1 MNRKPLILAA
11 STAIFLAGCQS
22 MQEFGE
28 ATLGKM
34 DPDFVDAVVPG
45 GGALAKSFQDL
56 TPEQEYYI
64 GRATAAVV
72 LGQYKAYDQKEANDY
87 INTLGQSLAAFSD
100 RPETFN
106 GYRFHLLDSDD
117 INAFAAPGGM
127 ILVSRGMMKLCQ
139 NEEDLAAVLA
149 HEIGHIQFQ
158 HGVKAIKRSRLT
170 SALSIMTT
178 AAAKEYG
185 TEQLSALT
193 EAFEGSI
200 NDVTSTL
207 MNNGYG
213 RALEYEADG
222 AAVTILDR
230 AGYDPRA
237 LVRVLERMEATLK
250 PGGLDFAKT
259 HPNPIKRVDNAN
271 KAIAATSGQA
281 TAPSKAREAR
291 FARFRAA
298 L

>member
-1 MNRKPLILAA
+1 MNRKFLIFSASAA
-11 STAIFLAGCQS
+11 LLVAGCQS
-22 MQEFGE
+22 MQQLGE

-34 DPDFVDAVVPG
+34 DPAMVESVVPG

-56 TPEQEYYI
+56 TPEQEHYI

-72 LGQYKAYDQKEANDY
+72 LGKYPAYDKKDANDY
-87 INTLGQSLAAFSD
+87 LNTLGQVLAAFSD

-106 GYRFHLLDSDD
+106 GYRFHLLDSEE

-127 ILVSRGMMKLCQ
+127 ILVSRGMLKLCR

-149 HEIGHIQFQ
+149 HEIGHIQFK
-158 HGVKAIKRSRLT
+158 HGLKAINRSRLA
-170 SALSIMTT
+170 SALTT
-178 AAAKEYG
+178 LSASAAKEYG
-185 TEQLSALT
+185 SEDLAAIT

-200 NDVTSTL
+200 GDVTSTL

-213 RALEYEADG
+213 RALEYEADQ

-230 AGYDPRA
+230 AGYDPKA

-271 KAIAATSGQA
+271 KAIALLSGPGA
-281 TAPSKAREAR
+281 APSRAREAR

>member
-1 MNRKPLILAA
+1 
-11 STAIFLAGCQS
+11 
-22 MQEFGE
+22 MQKFGE
-28 ATLGKM
+28 ATLGQL
-34 DPDFVDAVVPG
+34 DPAMVDSVVPG

-56 TPEQEYYI
+56 TPEQEHYV
-64 GRATAAVV
+64 GRATAVVV
-72 LGQYKAYDQKEANDY
+72 LGSYPAYDRKEANEY
-87 INTLGQSLAAFSD
+87 LNTLGQTLAAFSD
-100 RPETFN
+100 RPDTFG
-106 GYRFHLLDSDD
+106 GYRFHLLDSDE

-127 ILVSRGMMKLCQ
+127 ILVSRGMVKLCG
-139 NEEDLAAVLA
+139 NEEELAAVLA

-170 SALSIMTT
+170 SALTIIST

-185 TEQLSALT
+185 TEELSALT

-213 RALEYEADG
+213 RALEYEADT

-230 AGYDPRA
+230 AGYDPKA
-237 LVRVLERMEATLK
+237 LVRLLQKMQSHLK

-259 HPNPIKRVDNAN
+259 HPDPIKRVDNAT

-281 TAPSKAREAR
+281 PGPSKVREQR
-291 FARFRAA
+291 FARFRSA